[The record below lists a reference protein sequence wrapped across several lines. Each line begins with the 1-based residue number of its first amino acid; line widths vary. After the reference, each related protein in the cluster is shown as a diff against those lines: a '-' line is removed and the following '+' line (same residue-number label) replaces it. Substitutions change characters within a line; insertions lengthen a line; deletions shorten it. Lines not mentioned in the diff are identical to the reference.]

1 MSLADVMEIT
11 RTLNTLDGWSAVLVL
26 GCVVGWTA
34 AVCYAMYLYTRE
46 GRG

>member
-1 MSLADVMEIT
+1 MSLADVMEII

-34 AVCYAMYLYTRE
+34 AVGYAMYLFTEE
-46 GRG
+46 GR